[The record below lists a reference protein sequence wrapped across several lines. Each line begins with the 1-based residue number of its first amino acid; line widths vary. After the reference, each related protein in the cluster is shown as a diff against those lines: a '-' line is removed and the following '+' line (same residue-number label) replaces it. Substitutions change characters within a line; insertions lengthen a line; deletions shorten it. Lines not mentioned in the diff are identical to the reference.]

1 MEILANVLSGLVGGA
16 LALVGVWIQNN
27 KQDKDTQ
34 QELLNN
40 IVSLIDIHLYKIAQT
55 RNIELN
61 KYKAMANKQESS
73 EAFYDVKNNF
83 EEIDDQIQ
91 ELMSLIR
98 VYSNNSNDCVQDLL
112 ERFQPLNQQLNRFTR
127 AHSIYANKFD
137 DRNFDR
143 ENLAKSK
150 YKLDTELKDY
160 IDKMRDFSNN
170 HFDHTI
176 FEYPLKD
183 LEY

>member
-16 LALVGVWIQNN
+16 LALVGVWMQNN
-27 KQDKDTQ
+27 KQDKDSQ
-34 QELLNN
+34 QELENN

-61 KYKAMANKQESS
+61 KNKAIANKQESS

-98 VYSNNSNDCVQDLL
+98 IHSKNSNDCVQDLL
-112 ERFQPLNQQLNRFTR
+112 KKFQPLNQQLNRFTR
-127 AHSIYANKFD
+127 AHSMYVNKFND
-137 DRNFDR
+137 KTFDR

-150 YKLDTELKDY
+150 YKLDTELKSY
-160 IDKMRDFSNN
+160 IDKMRDFSNTYFN
-170 HFDHTI
+170 HPI
-176 FEYPLKD
+176 FEYPLKV

>member
-1 MEILANVLSGLVGGA
+1 MYFQAWSAVRSHWSVSGC
-16 LALVGVWIQNN
+16 

-34 QELLNN
+34 QELKNN

-98 VYSNNSNDCVQDLL
+98 VYSNNSIDCVQDLL